1 MLNTIF
7 SSVITAGTI
16 TPASFFLSTAVAF
29 ALGLC
34 IALCSLRMQ
43 EHSQS
48 FVITLALLPMI
59 VEVVI
64 MLVNGNLGAGVAVA
78 GAFSLVRFRSA
89 QGTGQEITQ
98 VFLAMAVGLAAGMG
112 YLTIAA
118 ILTGFVLCASML
130 LYRCGFGTGNHRER
144 TLRVTIPET
153 LDFEGVFDDLFAKYT
168 ASAELMDVRTTG
180 MGSLYRL
187 SYRIVMRDGV
197 SQKQMIDDMRARNG
211 NLEIVCSREVRTQT
225 GEL

>member
-16 TPASFFLSTAVAF
+16 TPVSFFLSTAVAF

-98 VFLAMAVGLAAGMG
+98 VFLAMAVGLAASMG
-112 YLTIAA
+112 AFLLAA
-118 ILTGFVLCASML
+118 GAKGKRYAPHRFCA
-130 LYRCGFGTGNHRER
+130 
-144 TLRVTIPET
+144 LRVHAA
-153 LDFEGVFDDLFAKYT
+153 V
-168 ASAELMDVRTTG
+168 
-180 MGSLYRL
+180 SLRL
-187 SYRIVMRDGV
+187 RDRKPQGE
-197 SQKQMIDDMRARNG
+197 DAARHH
-211 NLEIVCSREVRTQT
+211 SRDA
-225 GEL
+225 GF

>member
-1 MLNTIF
+1 MTSKQRAALRAKANELRAIF
-7 SSVITAGTI
+7 QIGKQDIGDNLIAQSL
-16 TPASFFLSTAVAF
+16 PDFREAF
-29 ALGLC
+29 ADLTDYGD
-34 IALCSLRMQ
+34 INSLSDDELDTVFRLAVQ
-43 EHSQS
+43 QS
-48 FVITLALLPMI
+48 V
-59 VEVVI
+59 
-64 MLVNGNLGAGVAVA
+64 
-78 GAFSLVRFRSA
+78 
-89 QGTGQEITQ
+89 Q
-98 VFLAMAVGLAAGMG
+98 
-112 YLTIAA
+112 Y
-118 ILTGFVLCASML
+118 ML